1 MSGVRQKLLVAVSFV
16 QNRWLRRLHT
26 RAAVE
31 RFQARHVKKHGA
43 FLRQHSPYFRDRVVS
58 SGRGNTSLTY
68 HCRPSL
74 TAAPYAQPEYQ
85 TPTFYADDYL
95 TARPQTPNPQ
105 LYAHPNQCL

>member
-1 MSGVRQKLLVAVSFV
+1 MAFVAALNNVSANVFV
-16 QNRWLRRLHT
+16 EIGLSPGSEIPCFRTWRWT
-26 RAAVE
+26 YMT
-31 RFQARHVKKHGA
+31 GG
-43 FLRQHSPYFRDRVVS
+43 VVS

-68 HCRPSL
+68 HCCPSL

-95 TARPQTPNPQ
+95 TVRPQTPNPQ

>member
-1 MSGVRQKLLVAVSFV
+1 MRFVREAVISSYGKANHNGYHGQEDSVDSVKIKESG
-16 QNRWLRRLHT
+16 T
-26 RAAVE
+26 
-31 RFQARHVKKHGA
+31 
-43 FLRQHSPYFRDRVVS
+43 VVS